1 MRMLR
6 PLQIAAAGL
15 AMMLGAGTGT
25 ARADVDVIIGY
36 ETRCVGEIEQC
47 G

>member
-1 MRMLR
+1 MLR
-6 PLQIAAAGL
+6 PLQIAGAGL
-15 AMMLGAGTGT
+15 LMMLGAGSGP
-25 ARADVDVIIGY
+25 ARADVDVVIGY

>member
-6 PLQIAAAGL
+6 PLQITGAGL
-15 AMMLGAGTGT
+15 LMMLGMGGGP
-25 ARADVDVIIGY
+25 ARADVDVLIGY

>member
-6 PLQIAAAGL
+6 PFQIAAAGL
-15 AMMLGAGTGT
+15 LMMLGADAGP
-25 ARADVDVIIGY
+25 ARADVDVLIGY

>member
-6 PLQIAAAGL
+6 LTQIAGAGL
-15 AMMLGAGTGT
+15 LMILGVGAGP
-25 ARADVDVIIGY
+25 ARADVEVVIGY